1 MLYALNFHFNQ
12 LNLNSEVMKKI
23 FLILISGF
31 ICFATYSQV
40 KFGIKAGAG
49 TSTVPTYDISTGENN
64 IESLKDASFGFHAGA
79 FLRVTLFGVYVMPE
93 VYFASTTYDY
103 NVTVAEEPEKVLSQ
117 KFDKLE
123 VPLLVGLTL
132 GPVRINAGPSAS
144 ILISSPKE
152 LIADPNFTELYR
164 SATFGFQAGVGVD
177 LFKHLTIDLR
187 YGGSLS
193 KRFGET
199 VTIGTQ
205 TFNLDQ
211 RESAVLL
218 SLGYM
223 F

>member
-1 MLYALNFHFNQ
+1 MHFNWFN
-12 LNLNSEVMKKI
+12 LNLEIMKKV
-23 FLILISGF
+23 FLILIIGLVGL
-31 ICFATYSQV
+31 TVNSQV
-40 KFGIKAGAG
+40 KFGIKAGA
-49 TSTVPTYDISTGENN
+49 STGNVPKYDISTGENN

-79 FLRVTLFGVYVMPE
+79 FLRITLFGVYLMPE
-93 VYFASTTYDY
+93 VYFASSTYDY

-123 VPLLVGLTL
+123 VPVLLGVTL

-144 ILISSPKE
+144 ILIGSPRE
-152 LIADPNFTELYR
+152 LINDPDFKELYR
-164 SATFGFQAGVGVD
+164 SATFGYQAGVGVD

-193 KRFGET
+193 KKFGEA
-199 VTIGTQ
+199 VNIGSQ

-218 SLGYM
+218 SIGYM